1 LLLLLLLRANFLI
14 LSLILSLISRVVAKE
29 LINPEKRRRVLSI
42 EKEEEE
48 EEEED
53 KRRERI
59 RFDYKD
65 DDDPKPKV
73 FHLRRDLAPV
83 QNDRGEEEA
92 KTSDVF

>member
-1 LLLLLLLRANFLI
+1 LLLLLLRANFLI

-42 EKEEEE
+42 EKEEEEE

>member
-1 LLLLLLLRANFLI
+1 LLLSSRANFLI
-14 LSLILSLISRVVAKE
+14 LSLILSLISHVVAKE

-42 EKEEEE
+42 EKEEEEE